1 VKFLP
6 LLLVGLCAL
15 SACEQRHE
23 TPDERGGAQ
32 PPRQPASVTPAT
44 ADNPFAKAAPAPAAD
59 SRFTGRVI
67 QRLDAGSY
75 VYLEVEK
82 PGSGP
87 TWVVTAEALAPDA
100 DRVAVHVVKRVD
112 HFESRRL
119 QRSFSPLGFAIVRKD
134 AE

>member
-1 VKFLP
+1 MKFFP
-6 LLLVGLCAL
+6 LLVVGLCAL
-15 SACEQRHE
+15 SGCEQRR
-23 TPDERGGAQ
+23 TAPDERGRAE
-32 PPRQPASVTPAT
+32 PARQPGAVTPAT
-44 ADNPFAKAAPAPAAD
+44 ADNPFAKAAPAPAAH

-87 TWVVTAEALAPDA
+87 TWIVTAEALAPDA
-100 DRVAVHVVKRVD
+100 DRVAVHVVKRVE

-134 AE
+134 D

>member
-1 VKFLP
+1 MVAQIVALHR
-6 LLLVGLCAL
+6 LV
-15 SACEQRHE
+15 
-23 TPDERGGAQ
+23 
-32 PPRQPASVTPAT
+32 
-44 ADNPFAKAAPAPAAD
+44 
-59 SRFTGRVI
+59 

-100 DRVAVHVVKRVD
+100 DRVSVHVVKRVE

-119 QRSFSPLGFAIVRKD
+119 KRSFSPLGFAIVRKD
-134 AE
+134 DG

>member
-1 VKFLP
+1 V
-6 LLLVGLCAL
+6 
-15 SACEQRHE
+15 
-23 TPDERGGAQ
+23 
-32 PPRQPASVTPAT
+32 VTPAT

-100 DRVAVHVVKRVD
+100 DRVAVHVVKRVE

-134 AE
+134 D

>member
-6 LLLVGLCAL
+6 LLIVGLSAL
-15 SACEQRHE
+15 PGCEQRR
-23 TPDERGGAQ
+23 TAPDERLAAQ
-32 PPRQPASVTPAT
+32 PARQPVAVTPAA
-44 ADNPFAKAAPAPAAD
+44 ADNPFAKAAPVPAAE

-67 QRLDAGSY
+67 QRLEAGSY
-75 VYLEVEK
+75 VYLEVER

-134 AE
+134 D